1 MTYNF
6 IEEVSTLPPRPR
18 KNSKYRN
25 AIEALLKDA
34 RNNLALVSYPTS
46 QEAKV
51 ALPAYLYFIRR
62 YHYPLIVFRRR
73 ANIYLLKISEKKETE
88 STERMSK
95 DIEITGGLL
104 S

>member
-25 AIEALLKDA
+25 AIEGLLNDTK
-34 RNNLALVSYPTS
+34 NNLSCVSFQTS

-51 ALPAYLYFIRR
+51 ALPAYLYFLRR
-62 YHYPLIVFRRR
+62 YHYPLILFRRH
-73 ANIYLLKISEKKETE
+73 ANVYLLKISEKKEIDTE
-88 STERMSK
+88 VK
-95 DIEITGGLL
+95 VTGGF